1 MKKIPNFKKEKEKA
15 ITGRTGA
22 DELSTTSYSTR

>member
-1 MKKIPNFKKEKEKA
+1 MKKMPNFKIEKA

-22 DELSTTSYSTR
+22 DELSTTSYLTR